1 PRADDLLAQVA
12 CAPPGGAVRQSRASL
27 RLDLRGP
34 RRGSAGGLAHPSR
47 RERPAGCGRCGTGRL
62 RRKPLGSLLGGADGH
77 HLLGG
82 DGDPRRRGSRED
94 SATHPPTPPVEG
106 PRPAPA
112 AASCPECAAKPQR
125 GVQSTLERN
134 ERVRSWDGLL
144 KIWSG
149 GPSSRTCPPSNI
161 ITRWETSRANC
172 ISWVTSSIVMSVVS
186 AMSRS

>member
-82 DGDPRRRGSRED
+82 DGDPRRRGYRKD

-106 PRPAPA
+106 PRAAPA
-112 AASCPECAAKPQR
+112 ATSCPGGRVLPRVCCETAERRSEHAGEER
-125 GVQSTLERN
+125 TGALVGRVVEDLIRRTLLEDLPA
-134 ERVRSWDGLL
+134 V
-144 KIWSG
+144 
-149 GPSSRTCPPSNI
+149 
-161 ITRWETSRANC
+161 
-172 ISWVTSSIVMSVVS
+172 
-186 AMSRS
+186 